1 MPKPD
6 WAIKFRNFCFN
17 KNLKAKDIANLL
29 HIQTATV
36 YKYWAGDISV
46 PDCNKKLLEQEI
58 GLDIYD
64 IFYKEL

>member
-36 YKYWAGDISV
+36 YKYWAGDITV
-46 PDCNKKLLEQEI
+46 PDHNKKLLEEKI
-58 GLDIYD
+58 DLDIYD
-64 IFYKEL
+64 IFYKGL